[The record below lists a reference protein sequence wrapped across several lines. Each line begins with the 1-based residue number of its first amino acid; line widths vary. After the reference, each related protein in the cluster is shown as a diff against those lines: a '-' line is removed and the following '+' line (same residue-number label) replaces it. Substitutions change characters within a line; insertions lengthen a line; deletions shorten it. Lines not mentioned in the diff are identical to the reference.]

1 MNQCV
6 LRISLPEMAIKPDNI
21 LMIINKSKNNSGNM
35 HSLSKRVFSACIAS
49 ACVLV
54 SALAQAQSSFTLTTS
69 SSNLV
74 TNLGTINLVV
84 DNALTITGTGNVTNA
99 TATISSGFQSGDALD
114 YDLAALPS
122 GVSGSFS
129 TTTGILTFT
138 GTSSAANYQSLLR
151 TVKISLS
158 SSSATTRTVTFTLGD
173 LVAYTNGHFY
183 KYVSAGTGTS
193 WTNAKSAA
201 ANSTNNYF
209 GLTGYLATITSSG
222 ENTFIKQALSAD
234 GWIGASDEYTEINSA
249 TGTTTYSNQT
259 ASEGHW
265 YWVTGP
271 EAGTN
276 FSNSNGTPVVVT
288 GQYMNWN
295 SGEPNNSGNVEHYGE
310 IYASGSNQGLWND
323 LSNASAVGYI
333 VEYGG
338 MPGDPTLQLTGSRI
352 VKVRATSMDG
362 TYNYNATTYHTNAS
376 AVVVD
381 GSLNISSTANIT
393 DAKATISSGFNSGD
407 ALSYNSSL
415 LSGMTAAYNSSTGVL
430 SFSGTVTPAQLQAL
444 LRTVAFSATSAPNVN
459 REITFSIG
467 NLVANS
473 NGHFYKFISASGTSW
488 SSAKSGA
495 AAQTYLGYTGYLAT
509 ITSSNEN
516 AFITQTL
523 GNDGW
528 IGASDD
534 YSEINTATGTTT
546 YSNQSA
552 AEGHWYWVTGPE
564 AGTNFSNGNSSPA
577 AASGQFMNW
586 NGGEPN
592 NSGGNE
598 NYGLIFM
605 SGTPG
610 KWNDGSGNL
619 NGYVVEFG
627 GQSSDPLVTLAST
640 SRILVGSPLPI
651 DGIQLQ
657 ASAIGNQVKLNW
669 ESLNE
674 RGTQYFDIERSAD
687 GFNFQSLGKREA
699 IGKGFNNYAFLDEAP
714 LTLGYYRIKA
724 VDADASIV
732 FSGIKMVKLNRQYA
746 APRLTPNPATDKLQL
761 SRSSEAAAN
770 LTCLDLTGRTVFR
783 GQISGTNAVIDISM
797 LSPGIYLLQ
806 IDESGRNTTLRF
818 VKN

>member
-1 MNQCV
+1 M
-6 LRISLPEMAIKPDNI
+6 LAPAW
-21 LMIINKSKNNSGNM
+21 
-35 HSLSKRVFSACIAS
+35 
-49 ACVLV
+49 
-54 SALAQAQSSFTLTTS
+54 AQAQSSFTLTTT

-74 TNLGTINLVV
+74 TNLGTSNLVV
-84 DNALTITGTGNVTNA
+84 DNALTITGTGNVTKA
-99 TATISSGFQSGDALD
+99 TATVSSGFQSGDVLS

-129 TTTGILTFT
+129 STTGILTFT

-173 LVAYTNGHFY
+173 LVAYTNGHYY
-183 KYVSAGTGTS
+183 KYVGNAVIWTS
-193 WTNAKSAA
+193 AKSAA
-201 ANSTNNYF
+201 SNSGNNYF

-222 ENTFIKQALSAD
+222 ENAFIKQVLSAD
-234 GWIGASDEYTEINSA
+234 GWIGASDEYTEIDSA
-249 TGTTTYSNQT
+249 TGATTYSNQT
-259 ASEGHW
+259 NSEGHW

-276 FSNSNGTPVVVT
+276 FSNGNGTPTVVS
-288 GQYMNWN
+288 GQYMNWT
-295 SGEPNNSGNVEHYGE
+295 GTEPNNSGNVEHYGE

-323 LSNASAVGYI
+323 LSNASYTGYI

-338 MPGDPTLQLTGSRI
+338 MPGDPTLQLTGSRL
-352 VKVRATSMDG
+352 VKVRATSLDG

-381 GSLNISSTANIT
+381 GSLNIASTANIT
-393 DAKATISSGFNSGD
+393 DARVTISSGFNSGD
-407 ALSYNSSL
+407 VLGYNSGL
-415 LSGMTAAYNSSTGVL
+415 LSGMTASYSSSTGVL
-430 SFSGTVTPAQLQAL
+430 SFTGTVTPAQLQAL
-444 LRTVAFSATSAPNVN
+444 LRSVTFSATTAPNTN

-467 NLVANS
+467 NLVANT
-473 NGHFYKFISASGTSW
+473 NGHFYKFVSASGTSW
-488 SSAKSGA
+488 TSAVSGA
-495 AAQTYLGYTGYLAT
+495 SAQSYLGYTGYLAT
-509 ITSSNEN
+509 ITTSSEN
-516 AFITQTL
+516 AFIVQTL

-528 IGASDD
+528 IGASDG
-534 YSEINTATGTTT
+534 YSEINSATGTTT

-552 AEGHWYWVTGPE
+552 AEGNWYWVTGPE
-564 AGTNFSNGNSSPA
+564 AGTPFSTGNTSPA
-577 AASGQFMNW
+577 AVSGRYMNW
-586 NGGEPN
+586 NSGEPN

-598 NYGLIFM
+598 NYGMIYM

-619 NGYVVEFG
+619 NGYIVEFG
-627 GQSSDPLVTLAST
+627 GLTSDPVITLAST
-640 SRILVGSPLPI
+640 SQIIVGSPLPI

-657 ASAIGNQVKLNW
+657 ASATGNQVKLNW

-674 RGTQYFDIERSAD
+674 QGTQYFDIERSAD
-687 GFNFQSLGKREA
+687 GLHFQSLGRREA

-714 LTLGYYRIKA
+714 LAQGYYRIKA

-732 FSGIKMVKLNRQYA
+732 FSGIKMVKLNRQYT

-761 SRSSEAAAN
+761 NRSTDAIAS
-770 LTCLDLTGRTVFR
+770 LTCLDLIGRTVFR
-783 GQISGTNAVIDISM
+783 GQISGTNAVIDISR
-797 LSPGIYLLQ
+797 LSPGAYLLQ